1 MSAPPWCR
9 GQLGGTSVTSDPDP
23 EERREEDQQAGEMLR
38 PASPLLF
45 LTHHSFSRDY
55 GRQRSHS
62 VTDCEGHG
70 NQT

>member
-9 GQLGGTSVTSDPDP
+9 DQLGGTSVTPDPDP
-23 EERREEDQQAGEMLR
+23 EERREEDQQAGEMLW

-55 GRQRSHS
+55 GIPSH
-62 VTDCEGHG
+62 VTMAGRG
-70 NQT
+70 VFL